1 MDICRFEEEFLA
13 LIMVNLVMTM
23 GMAVGKMA
31 TVVDKLPNVVH
42 VVVTRVA
49 MPDIVLVPV
58 VVVAALV
65 VMVRYVV
72 LQGQQILLNSGY
84 GKM

>member
-1 MDICRFEEEFLA
+1 
-13 LIMVNLVMTM
+13 
-23 GMAVGKMA
+23 MAVGKLA

-49 MPDIVLVPV
+49 MPDIVLVAV

-65 VMVRYVV
+65 VTYD
-72 LQGQQILLNSGY
+72 NN
-84 GKM
+84 KN

>member
-1 MDICRFEEEFLA
+1 MA
-13 LIMVNLVMTM
+13 LIMVNLVMAM
-23 GMAVGKMA
+23 GMAVGKLA

-49 MPDIVLVPV
+49 MPDIVLVAV
-58 VVVAALV
+58 VVVAALM
-65 VMVRYVV
+65 VMVRYVI
-72 LQGQQILLNSGY
+72 LQGQQILLNSRY

>member
-1 MDICRFEEEFLA
+1 MA

>member
-1 MDICRFEEEFLA
+1 MA
-13 LIMVNLVMTM
+13 LIMVNLVMAM
-23 GMAVGKMA
+23 GMAVGKLA

-49 MPDIVLVPV
+49 MPDIVLVAV

-65 VMVRYVV
+65 VMVRYVI